1 VAATAKRIIGIVSGS
16 IFFGALIEHSN
27 GSRMDADAELI
38 IQQQVYSFG
47 GIRSRSMSRYILN
60 DAKRPGSP
68 VVIVQQNDAAGRLI
82 GMAVAIRDM
91 QHYRIRML
99 LHFPITGFR
108 VFCRHLLS
116 RTTRVRRPQGEVNLP
131 FPERW
136 STRGRDIA
144 HILTIVVAPEYRKRG
159 IASQLYADLFSEL
172 IGRGVTRVI
181 ARVGLNNAS
190 SLALHRRTGWMIG
203 RDGSGWLCVKQL

>member
-1 VAATAKRIIGIVSGS
+1 
-16 IFFGALIEHSN
+16 
-27 GSRMDADAELI
+27 
-38 IQQQVYSFG
+38 
-47 GIRSRSMSRYILN
+47 MSRYILK
-60 DAKRPGSP
+60 DARRPGSP
-68 VVIVQQNDAAGRLI
+68 VIIVRRNDAAGRLI

-91 QHYRIRML
+91 QHYRLRML
-99 LHFPITGFR
+99 LRFPITGLYVLWR
-108 VFCRHLLS
+108 RLLS
-116 RTTRVRRPQGEVNLP
+116 RTKRARRPQGEVRLP

-144 HILTIVVAPEYRKRG
+144 HILTIVVAPEHRKRG
-159 IASQLYADLFSEL
+159 VASQLYADLFTEL